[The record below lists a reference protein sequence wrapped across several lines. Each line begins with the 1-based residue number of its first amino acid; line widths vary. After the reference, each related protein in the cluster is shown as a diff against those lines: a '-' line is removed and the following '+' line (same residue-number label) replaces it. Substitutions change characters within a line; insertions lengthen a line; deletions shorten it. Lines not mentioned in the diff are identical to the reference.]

1 MKARKLCAGPKP
13 RGLLRQKLGHIM
25 IGGST
30 NDRMN
35 GLRTVMLSH
44 LPSSM
49 VWTADAVPN
58 VDCSAVDG
66 VETTRGMGGRRS
78 VKSVWPRTRKRGAK
92 GSKGWWL
99 SSRLYCRFGICLPQ
113 PKYNNLPPVTRQRLT
128 PSPGTRSTK

>member
-30 NDRMN
+30 NDHMN

-49 VWTADAVPN
+49 VWTADAVEN
-58 VDCSAVDG
+58 GGCFAIDDVKRREEWAGAEVSSLCGRGRASA
-66 VETTRGMGGRRS
+66 T
-78 VKSVWPRTRKRGAK
+78 
-92 GSKGWWL
+92 
-99 SSRLYCRFGICLPQ
+99 
-113 PKYNNLPPVTRQRLT
+113 
-128 PSPGTRSTK
+128 